1 VDEAGGVSEGDG
13 RGSAERRLA
22 LASVGLGAL
31 CIVAW
36 VAGLA
41 ALYAGL
47 DTDESGLA
55 ATVALLVI
63 VVLAAASTIPARS
76 AGTVV
81 AVTSAVIYSGV
92 WAYLRVGFDRMM
104 PDAVLLVLTAVFFIA
119 PLVTGVT
126 VALVGAR
133 RLRST

>member
-1 VDEAGGVSEGDG
+1 
-13 RGSAERRLA
+13 
-22 LASVGLGAL
+22 
-31 CIVAW
+31 
-36 VAGLA
+36 
-41 ALYAGL
+41 
-47 DTDESGLA
+47 
-55 ATVALLVI
+55 

-119 PLVTGVT
+119 PLLTGVT
-126 VALVGAR
+126 VLLMGAR